1 MIKKKHIYNLTQTVY
16 ENVSDCA
23 TRFSKSVFCFSLTP
37 KSLLL
42 FWLGLK
48 GLYADTRKIILLSNN
63 KKTNDKSNKNK

>member
-1 MIKKKHIYNLTQTVY
+1 MFQ
-16 ENVSDCA
+16 NVLRD
-23 TRFSKSVFCFSLTP
+23 FQNPVFCFSLTP